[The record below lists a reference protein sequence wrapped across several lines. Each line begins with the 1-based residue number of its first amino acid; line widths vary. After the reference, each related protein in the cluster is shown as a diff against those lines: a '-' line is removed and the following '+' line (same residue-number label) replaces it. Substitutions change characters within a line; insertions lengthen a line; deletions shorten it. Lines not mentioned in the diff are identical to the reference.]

1 MFYFQAKLGNIDI
14 LRMIIPHCEDV
25 NIRTTNQGLTPLILA
40 AREGHAQ
47 CVHFL
52 LRFGAKVAVADTM
65 NRMTPVHYS
74 AKNGHS
80 QCLTLLLQNSEDQ
93 DVVNMRDR

>member
-1 MFYFQAKLGNIDI
+1 
-14 LRMIIPHCEDV
+14 MIIPHCEDV
-25 NIRTTNQGLTPLILA
+25 NIRTNEGLTPLILA

-52 LRFGAKVAVADTM
+52 LRFGAKVAISDNV
-65 NRMTPVHYS
+65 NKMTPVHYS

-80 QCLTLLLQNSEDQ
+80 QSLTLLLHNSEDQ
-93 DVVNMRDR
+93 NVVNMRDR

>member
-1 MFYFQAKLGNIDI
+1 
-14 LRMIIPHCEDV
+14 MIIPHCEDV